1 MKCPACYYSESRV
14 LDSRPTDDGAIRRR
28 RECLSCGRRFTTY
41 ERVEEIPV
49 MVVKKD
55 GKRQVFDRAKVLNG
69 VLRACEKRPVSFE
82 EMDGLVKD
90 IEAEISSKME
100 NEVSTTAIGEMVMER
115 LKTLDEVAYVRF
127 ASVYRSFKDINT
139 FMNELE
145 ALLKE
150 QKKKE
155 K

>member
-1 MKCPACYYSESRV
+1 MKCPACYYSENRV

-41 ERVEEIPV
+41 ERVEEIPM

-69 VLRACEKRPVSFE
+69 VMRACEKRPVSFE
-82 EMDGLVKD
+82 EMDSLVKD
-90 IEAEISSKME
+90 IETEISSKME
-100 NEVSTTAIGEMVMER
+100 NEVSTTAIGQMVMER
-115 LKTLDEVAYVRF
+115 LKALDEVAYVRF

-139 FMNELE
+139 FMAELE

-150 QKKKE
+150 QKKE
-155 K
+155 N